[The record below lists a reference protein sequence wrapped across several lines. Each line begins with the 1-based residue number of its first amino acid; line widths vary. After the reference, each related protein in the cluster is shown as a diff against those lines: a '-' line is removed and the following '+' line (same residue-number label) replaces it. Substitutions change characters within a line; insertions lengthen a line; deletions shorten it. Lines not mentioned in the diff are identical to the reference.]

1 MIKLGELNLVP
12 REVFPF
18 LEKTI
23 RQINLLLAS
32 LIPGI
37 RLEICNVSCRLTP
50 QGGEGAQ
57 FELATLRDGER
68 IPLMYESAGIKKII
82 SICSNLVEC
91 YNREGSCLV
100 VDELDSGIYEYLL
113 GEYLEAVQ
121 ERARGQLIFTSHN
134 LRPLEVLDRKYL
146 AFTTANPENR
156 YVKASCMRDGE
167 NTRLSYLRAL
177 RLGGLR
183 ESLYDKTNQYAIE
196 LALKKAGR
204 VEADGK

>member
-1 MIKLGELNLVP
+1 MFKILKKQVLNPTVTRMEIEAPLVA
-12 REVFPF
+12 RKAE
-18 LEKTI
+18 
-23 RQINLLLAS
+23 
-32 LIPGI
+32 PG
-37 RLEICNVSCRLTP
+37 
-50 QGGEGAQ
+50 Q
-57 FELATLRDGER
+57 FIILRVDEDGER
-68 IPLMYESAGIKKII
+68 IPLMYESAVIKKII

-183 ESLYDKTNQYAIE
+183 ESLYEKTNQYAIE